1 MKKTA
6 CILAL
11 LCIPSCPAQEKSA
24 ATSRPVAS
32 SKLQLKECQANLD
45 KTALE
50 NSALAA
56 DAARANTLTLRNAEL
71 EKQNAELAEKVAH
84 ATIMLKVLHKEM
96 AFVTLTDDDRKAI
109 STVPPGSEILE
120 SAVAIEKDQNEYIKV
135 VQKLVQDNSAMVQKY
150 NSLLAIAQNQQAQL
164 DVANSR
170 QQRVNNALAFYNVM
184 PKYQP
189 PQTVNVQVTN
199 CTTSPALCVH

>member
-1 MKKTA
+1 
-6 CILAL
+6 
-11 LCIPSCPAQEKSA
+11 
-24 ATSRPVAS
+24 
-32 SKLQLKECQANLD
+32 
-45 KTALE
+45 
-50 NSALAA
+50 
-56 DAARANTLTLRNAEL
+56 
-71 EKQNAELAEKVAH
+71 
-84 ATIMLKVLHKEM
+84 M

-170 QQRVNNALAFYNVM
+170 QQRVNNALAFYNMM

-189 PQTVNVQVTN
+189 PQTINVQVTN